1 MRSTVGRPRQ
11 ATDEQVKSI
20 LTWHAE
26 YLAWLAKRPVIP
38 TQRALA
44 RHLNLHPTA
53 VNRII
58 RHRGQYKQSSPEAR
72 TAEQERRRARMR
84 LID

>member
-11 ATDEQVKSI
+11 ATDEQIQSVLS
-20 LTWHAE
+20 WHAE
-26 YLAWLAKRPVIP
+26 YVAWLAKRPAIP

-58 RHRGQYKQSSPEAR
+58 RQNGQYKQSSPEDRA
-72 TAEQERRRARMR
+72 TEQARRRARMR
-84 LID
+84 EIG

>member
-11 ATDEQVKSI
+11 ATDAQIKEI
-20 LTWHAE
+20 LTWHAA
-26 YLAWLAKRPVIP
+26 YLAWLAKRPEIP

-44 RHLNLHPTA
+44 RHLKLHPTA

-58 RHRGQYKQSSPEAR
+58 RQQGQYKQSSPEDR
-72 TAEQERRRARMR
+72 KTEQERRRARMR
-84 LID
+84 EID